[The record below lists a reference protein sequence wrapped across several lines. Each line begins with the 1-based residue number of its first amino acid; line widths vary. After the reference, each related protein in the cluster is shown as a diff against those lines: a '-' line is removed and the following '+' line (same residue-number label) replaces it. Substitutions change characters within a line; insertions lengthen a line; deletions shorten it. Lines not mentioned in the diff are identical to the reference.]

1 MDAKTKVPTSKVNEW
16 LEAYENGEL
25 PEGYSFTG
33 GVKYGRP
40 KLFEGDMET
49 LSIRIPSSQKSA
61 LREEAAK
68 RGASVSDYVR
78 GILALRQA

>member
-1 MDAKTKVPTSKVNEW
+1 MSAKTKVPASKVDEW
-16 LEAYENGEL
+16 LEAYENGKV
-25 PEGYSFTG
+25 PEGYSFAG

-40 KLFEGDMET
+40 KLYDGDMET
-49 LSIRIPSSQKSA
+49 LSIRIPASQKSA
-61 LREEAAK
+61 LREEAAN